1 MNKIIEK
8 LKTVK
13 PRYYLAA
20 LLIVVIAIIG
30 VIVFK
35 PSYSVESNLLD
46 NATLDG
52 ITITDISLVEDNGV
66 ATYQATVT
74 ATRNISV
81 NYVEIILTTEK
92 GTVTLVGYVGKTLA
106 NGETS
111 IIKAST
117 DADIMH
123 ATDINYIMK

>member
-13 PRYYLAA
+13 PRYYIAV
-20 LLIVVIAIIG
+20 LLVIIVAIIG

-81 NYVEIILTTEK
+81 NYVEIILTTDISK
-92 GTVTLVGYVGKTLA
+92 RTKSNYTLQNSVDL
-106 NGETS
+106 
-111 IIKAST
+111 IKFMAQHASFC
-117 DADIMH
+117 
-123 ATDINYIMK
+123 